1 MLQSRIAIRED
12 PDGVGLDEQP
22 SAQIYVKSSR
32 CDQEVNLVSCR
43 EGGNFPEKFR
53 QGNAR

>member
-22 SAQIYVKSSR
+22 SALIYVKPSR
-32 CDQEVNLVSCR
+32 CDQEVNLISCR
-43 EGGNFPEKFR
+43 ERGNFPEKFR